1 MSLKSLLGGVMDGEL
16 GHPDLLRR
24 VVDGIAKLKRHADR
38 GVEVLPPEVEVH
50 ITVGEGSVQV
60 IERFVSDPAF
70 DREVEVHITVGEG
83 SVQVIQRFVDEPSF
97 DREVEAALRNKL
109 VRAREDRMPVR
120 RYFVNAGKKTQVSV
134 KETPPKTYQLKIEGG
149 DRAGNTIAMPGDKR
163 VFLVGRGP
171 WHGDDQQVANDV
183 VVSETEKAISR
194 RAARLHRVSGSFELE
209 ALDQKLERRAD
220 GQTHDSIRVAP
231 SAQNAL
237 LAGALAGAQAGE
249 RSEQKVCER
258 DVEPM
263 SRVEPA
269 SRRSDLRS

>member
-1 MSLKSLLGGVMDGEL
+1 VSLKSLLGGVMDGEL

-70 DREVEVHITVGEG
+70 DREVEAG
-83 SVQVIQRFVDEPSF
+83 
-97 DREVEAALRNKL
+97 LRNKL

-120 RYFVNAGKKTQVSV
+120 RYFVKAGKRTQVV
-134 KETPPKTYQLKIEGG
+134 AKETPPKTYHLRIDGG
-149 DRAGNTIAMPGDKR
+149 DRGGNSVAMAGDKR
-163 VFLVGRGP
+163 VFLVGRGT

-183 VVSETEKAISR
+183 IVSDGEKAISR

-209 ALDQKLERRAD
+209 ALDQSEALIVSRPD
-220 GQTHDSIRVAP
+220 GQRLRP
-231 SAQNAL
+231 
-237 LAGALAGAQAGE
+237 ALAASGRVPVHPGDVIEFTDGAKTVLTVHLE
-249 RSEQKVCER
+249 E
-258 DVEPM
+258 D
-263 SRVEPA
+263 
-269 SRRSDLRS
+269 

>member
-1 MSLKSLLGGVMDGEL
+1 VSLKSLLGGVMDGEL

-60 IERFVSDPAF
+60 IERFVNDPA
-70 DREVEVHITVGEG
+70 
-83 SVQVIQRFVDEPSF
+83 F

-120 RYFVNAGKKTQVSV
+120 RYFVKAGKRTQVTA
-134 KETPPKTYQLKIEGG
+134 KESPPKAYQLKIEGG
-149 DRAGNTIAMPGDKR
+149 DRAGNAIPMQGDKR

-183 VVSETEKAISR
+183 IVSETEKAVSR
-194 RAARLHRVSGSFELE
+194 RAAISEE
-209 ALDQKLERRAD
+209 ALKDYAWVSFCGKRRSRGRPGEIVLINARE
-220 GQTHDSIRVAP
+220 TVVASP
-231 SAQNAL
+231 D
-237 LAGALAGAQAGE
+237 
-249 RSEQKVCER
+249 RSE
-258 DVEPM
+258 
-263 SRVEPA
+263 
-269 SRRSDLRS
+269 

>member
-1 MSLKSLLGGVMDGEL
+1 MDGEL

-60 IERFVSDPAF
+60 IERFVN
-70 DREVEVHITVGEG
+70 
-83 SVQVIQRFVDEPSF
+83 EPSF

-120 RYFVNAGKKTQVSV
+120 RYFVKAGKKHPGLGQG
-134 KETPPKTYQLKIEGG
+134 EPAPGLPAQ
-149 DRAGNTIAMPGDKR
+149 DRRRRPEPASAVPMQSDKR

-183 VVSETEKAISR
+183 IVCGDAR
-194 RAARLHRVSGSFELE
+194 RRSAAARRGCTASAAASSSRPSTRAKPSSSRARTGSGCGPPSSASGRVPVQPGDVIEFTDGAKTVLTVPLE
-209 ALDQKLERRAD
+209 E
-220 GQTHDSIRVAP
+220 V
-231 SAQNAL
+231 
-237 LAGALAGAQAGE
+237 
-249 RSEQKVCER
+249 
-258 DVEPM
+258 
-263 SRVEPA
+263 
-269 SRRSDLRS
+269 